1 MGADAF
7 ARKICYI
14 AGMQP
19 IARRLIVV
27 GAVILCGAGAGVALG
42 DFVAGPGGSRLPGM
56 EEAMG
61 LAGGLASDLV
71 TPADPAA
78 ADASFAARSGP
89 ASYSC
94 EGCDAKLHNE
104 VALDDGAFA
113 DVEPLPPYQPE
124 QAALVS
130 PVAPAPAA
138 APRVQVPAITLPIVG
153 TAAGSASPSSS
164 GAPDVLPPVR

>member
-1 MGADAF
+1 MRAGAF

-42 DFVAGPGGSRLPGM
+42 DFAAGPGESRLPGM

-61 LAGGLASDLV
+61 LATDLV
-71 TPADPAA
+71 APDDPAT

-89 ASYSC
+89 TSYSC

-104 VALDDGAFA
+104 MALDDSAFA
-113 DVEPLPPYQPE
+113 DVEPLPPYRPE
-124 QAALVS
+124 QAALVQ
-130 PVAPAPAA
+130 PVAPVPVAT
-138 APRVQVPAITLPIVG
+138 PRLPVPAITLPVAG
-153 TAAGSASPSSS
+153 TAPAATS
-164 GAPDVLPPVR
+164 GTPDALPPVR

>member
-1 MGADAF
+1 MGAGAF

-42 DFVAGPGGSRLPGM
+42 DFAAGPGESRLPGM

-61 LAGGLASDLV
+61 LAGGLASDLGA
-71 TPADPAA
+71 PAEPAA
-78 ADASFAARSGP
+78 ADASFAARPGP

-104 VALDDGAFA
+104 AALDDDAFA
-113 DVEPLPPYQPE
+113 DVEPLPPYRPEKAVLAQP
-124 QAALVS
+124 V
-130 PVAPAPAA
+130 VPAPAA
-138 APRVQVPAITLPIVG
+138 APRVQVPAITLPVVG
-153 TAAGSASPSSS
+153 AGPSSS
-164 GAPDVLPPVR
+164 SGPPDALPPVR